1 MSCHIKLTG
10 VTLDYTIYSVRAQS
24 LRNLALNMAIGGKL
38 YKNQGD
44 ITVMRALS
52 NIHLEAEEGD
62 RLALVGHNGSGKT
75 TLLRVIAGIYAP
87 TKGLVEVKGDL
98 ASMLALGAGMDA
110 DATGI
115 QNIRKMGAMRMIPK
129 RQIED
134 RIEAIADFSDL
145 GHFLQLPLK
154 TYSAGMT
161 ARLMFSVATEF
172 AADILVM
179 DEWLSAGDSNFVL
192 KATQRMQSFVQRAKI
207 LVIGTH
213 DIGLVQRV
221 CNKVCVLENGQPIY
235 YGDVETW
242 AARMGMQP
250 LAASVAA

>member
-52 NIHLEAEEGD
+52 NIHLEANEGD

-75 TLLRVIAGIYAP
+75 TLLRVIAGIYAA
-87 TKGLVEVKGDL
+87 TKGVVDVQGSL
-98 ASMLALGAGMDA
+98 ASMLALGAGMDM
-110 DATGI
+110 DGNGI
-115 QNIRKMGAMRMIPK
+115 QNIRKMGQMRMISK
-129 RQIED
+129 RQIDD
-134 RIEAIADFSDL
+134 RIEDIASFSEL

-154 TYSAGMT
+154 TYSSGMI
-161 ARLMFSVATEF
+161 ARLMFAIATEF
-172 AADILVM
+172 DADILVM
-179 DEWLSAGDSNFVL
+179 DEWLSAGDANFVA
-192 KATQRMQSFVQRAKI
+192 KATDRMRKFVERAKI

-213 DIGLVQRV
+213 DIRLVSEL
-221 CNKVCVLENGQPIY
+221 CNKVCVLENGTPIY
-235 YGDVETW
+235 YGPVQPWLEQAGHAP
-242 AARMGMQP
+242 AA
-250 LAASVAA
+250 AA